1 MSAAKLEGRTCLIT
15 GATSGIGEAT
25 ALGLARLGA
34 RVILVGRD
42 AARGEAS
49 VAAVRRATGND
60 AVELLLADLA
70 SVAEVRKLAAAVL
83 ERAPQLHVLV
93 NNAGMLSLRRQT
105 TVDGYETTFAD
116 TGGEIFFT
124 SGYGAREIAQKHQS
138 ESGGEIYVNSVSR
151 KIVRKDFKL
160 ATNAPIYY
168 GVAKSPVYTLLRRD
182 DKVVRAYWPTI
193 DR

>member
-1 MSAAKLEGRTCLIT
+1 MPRYTIQPHDVQEPFSEGGAGEGPALE
-15 GATSGIGEAT
+15 S
-25 ALGLARLGA
+25 
-34 RVILVGRD
+34 
-42 AARGEAS
+42 
-49 VAAVRRATGND
+49 
-60 AVELLLADLA
+60 
-70 SVAEVRKLAAAVL
+70 
-83 ERAPQLHVLV
+83 
-93 NNAGMLSLRRQT
+93 
-105 TVDGYETTFAD
+105 YETTFAD